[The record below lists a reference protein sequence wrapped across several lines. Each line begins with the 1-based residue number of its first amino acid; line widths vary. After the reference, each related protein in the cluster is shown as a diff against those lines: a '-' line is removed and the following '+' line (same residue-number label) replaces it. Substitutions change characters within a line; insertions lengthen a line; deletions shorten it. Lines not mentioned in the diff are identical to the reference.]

1 MIKHYL
7 SILLYSLLTV
17 LLSSCLTSKK
27 STPVVVLHEEYD
39 IVMDHAYNRHCPY
52 YGLSSHYFDGDCLFA
67 EGIKW
72 ASQQYLRYNVSDSV
86 LLDSVSL
93 KVRPNIQ
100 IDDYC
105 FLDKDT
111 ILIVANPSYE
121 HDLHDGIILLVDRNR
136 NIIDSVGLY
145 DFPVKS
151 SCRLN
156 MTDRERM
163 FVSYYLF
170 PLVCKHDKI
179 VIPMVHW
186 GHYFP
191 GLPNDSVIGVINI
204 KTKQTHKLPIAPPAA
219 PDGYYWGYFY
229 TYPRGLNVDDN
240 LYIFFGSLP
249 RLYKY
254 DMKTGDIVARSVPFE
269 TIEDIR
275 PYKIPDE
282 NLQFDP
288 YRSQYEEL
296 FYDSHLKLLYWTAK
310 VKSDTTDGPYAT
322 QYVNYIYSFA
332 ILDENMHKIG
342 EGVLPEGY
350 SHEIIPYKDGF
361 LLFKRNQ
368 PKLTYTYFTYS
379 ITKGNG
385 EILKEQ
391 IKQRRKKYNLDYPKL
406 SKDKAFTNYIQKIMG
421 KNNAFFKRFVV
432 IPATS
437 CPSCIPAYEQI
448 LKNNKCTFLNN
459 RTAVILINND
469 SSQINDFF
477 EAIEENNKANELKI
491 NKIPVYCDTMNEYRY
506 YFNEWVNLRCIELDS
521 NREEIIF
528 DNIIS
533 PSNLMDLDDFLKRG
547 I

>member
-1 MIKHYL
+1 MNNDHIKV
-7 SILLYSLLTV
+7 LLYSLLTV
-17 LLSSCLTSKK
+17 LFSSCLTNKEN
-27 STPVVVLHEEYD
+27 THVVLLHEEYD
-39 IVMDHAYNRHCPY
+39 IVIDHSYNRNCPY
-52 YGLSSHYFDGDCLFA
+52 YGLSSHYYDNDCLVA

-72 ASQQYLRYNVSDSV
+72 TSQQYFKYNVSDSV

-100 IDDYC
+100 IDDCY

-121 HDLHDGIILLVDRNR
+121 RDLHDGIILLVDRNR
-136 NIIDSVGLY
+136 NIIDSIGLY

-156 MTDRERM
+156 MTDPERM

-179 VIPMVHW
+179 VVPMVHW

-191 GLPNDSVIGVINI
+191 GLSNDSVVGVINI
-204 KTKQTHKLPIAPPAA
+204 RTKQTNKLPIAPPIAS
-219 PDGYYWGYFY
+219 DGYYWGYFY
-229 TYPRGLNVDDN
+229 TYPRGLDVGDN
-240 LYIFFGSLP
+240 LYIFFGASP

-254 DMKTGDIVARSVPFE
+254 NMKTDDVVARSIPFE

-275 PYKIPDE
+275 PYKIPEE
-282 NLQFDP
+282 NPQFDP
-288 YRSQYEEL
+288 YRSQYEDL
-296 FYDSHLKLLYWTAK
+296 FYDSHRKLLYWTAK
-310 VKSDTTDGPYAT
+310 IKCDTTDGPYAT

-350 SHEIIPYKDGF
+350 SHEIIPYKEGF

-368 PKLTYTYFTYS
+368 PRLTYTYFTYS
-379 ITKGNG
+379 ISNG
-385 EILKEQ
+385 SGKILKEQ
-391 IKQRRKKYNLDYPKL
+391 IKNRRENYNNDYPKL
-406 SKDKAFTNYIQKIMG
+406 SKDKAFTNYIRKIVG
-421 KNNAFFKRFVV
+421 EKYTFFKRFVI

-437 CPSCIPAYEQI
+437 CPTCIPVYEQL
-448 LKNNKCTFLNN
+448 LKNNKSTFLINK
-459 RTAVILINND
+459 TAVILINND
-469 SSQINDFF
+469 TSQISDFL
-477 EAIEENNKANELKI
+477 ESIEENKESNELKV
-491 NKIPVYCDTMNEYRY
+491 NKIPVYCDTTNEYRY

-521 NREEIIF
+521 NKRNIIF
-528 DNIIS
+528 DKTIN
-533 PSNLMDLDDFLKRG
+533 PSSLMEFDIFLKQD
-547 I
+547 